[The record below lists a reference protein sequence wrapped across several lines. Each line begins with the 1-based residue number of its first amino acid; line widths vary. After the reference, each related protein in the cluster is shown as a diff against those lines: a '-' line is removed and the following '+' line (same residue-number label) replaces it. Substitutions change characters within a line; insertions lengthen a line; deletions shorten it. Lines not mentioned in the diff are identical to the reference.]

1 MNSAAGDRSALTHA
15 ALDALQRG
23 DWRQAQSAAQAALQ
37 TFSGDADAH
46 FALGVALLEQ
56 RQMQAAAE
64 HLQHA
69 MQIAPLRT
77 DCAAQCARALSLL
90 QRLPDAL
97 AAADIALALA
107 PRDAYS
113 LDTLGVV
120 YSRAN
125 AHARAAQVFRRAIE
139 LMPKRAS
146 YRFNLA
152 ASLTFCGEIDAAEA
166 EYEACLALEPHHW
179 RAHSALSQLRRQTPE
194 RNHIARLQ
202 ALLPAAQGQ
211 PDALLHLHHALAR
224 EHEDLGQYPQAFEH
238 LRTGKA
244 ARRSVIAYDSQRDSD
259 LFDALIAALPEPIK
273 EAPGCDS
280 REPIFIVGMPRS
292 GTTLVE
298 RVLSSHPQVHS
309 AGELQNFGVALKR
322 ASGSASR
329 YLLDAD
335 TIARAANLDWA
346 KLGQAYVDSTRPG
359 TGQRARFI
367 DKLPH
372 NFLYLGYIAR
382 ALPRARLICLRR
394 DPLDTCLSNFRQ
406 LFALNT
412 PYFDYAY
419 DLLDTGR
426 YYLGF
431 DRLMAHWQRVLPGRV
446 LEIHYEHMVEQQEA
460 TTRQLLEHC
469 GLPWDEACLHFEQ
482 NLAPVATASAVQVR
496 APIYRS
502 ALGRWRRYEAQ
513 LGELR
518 ALLQADA
525 SPD

>member
-1 MNSAAGDRSALTHA
+1 MNHAGSDRSGLTRA

-23 DWRQAQSAAQAALQ
+23 DWRSAQSAAQAVLQ
-37 TFSGDADAH
+37 TFPGDANAR

-56 RQMQAAAE
+56 RQVKVAAE

-69 MQIAPLRT
+69 MQAAPQRA

-90 QRLPDAL
+90 QRLPEAL
-97 AAADIALALA
+97 TAADLALTLA

-125 AHARAAQVFRRAIE
+125 AHSRAAKVFRRAIE
-139 LMPKRAS
+139 LMPTRAS

-152 ASLTFCGEIDAAEA
+152 ASLTFCGEIAAAEA
-166 EYEACLALEPHHW
+166 EYEACLALEPRHW
-179 RAHSALSQLRRQTPE
+179 RAHSALSQLRRQTPQ

-202 ALLPAAQGQ
+202 ALLPDAQGQ
-211 PDALLHLHHALAR
+211 PDALLHLHHALAK
-224 EHEDLGQYPQAFEH
+224 EHEDLGQYAQAFEH
-238 LRTGKA
+238 LRTGKS
-244 ARRSVIAYDSQRDSD
+244 ARRAVIAYDPQRDAE
-259 LFDALIAALPEPIK
+259 LFDALIAASPEPI
-273 EAPGCDS
+273 APASGCDS
-280 REPIFIVGMPRS
+280 EEPIFIVGMPRS

-298 RVLSSHPQVHS
+298 RILSSHPQVHS

-322 ASGSASR
+322 ASGSATR
-329 YLLDAD
+329 HLLDAD
-335 TIARAANLDWA
+335 TIARVANLDWA
-346 KLGQAYVDSTRPG
+346 GLGQAYLDSTRPG
-359 TGQRARFI
+359 TGQRPHFI

-382 ALPRARLICLRR
+382 TLPRARLICLRR

-446 LEIHYEHMVEQQEA
+446 LEIHYEDIVDNQESA
-460 TTRQLLEHC
+460 TRRLLDHC
-469 GLPWDEACLHFEQ
+469 GLPWDEACMNFEQ
-482 NLAPVATASAVQVR
+482 NQAPVATASAVQVR

-502 ALGRWRRYEAQ
+502 SIGRWRRYEAQ
-513 LGELR
+513 LGELQ
-518 ALLQADA
+518 ALLQAGGVQ
-525 SPD
+525 

>member
-1 MNSAAGDRSALTHA
+1 MNFAAGDRSALTRA

-23 DWRQAQSAAQAALQ
+23 DWRSAQSAAYAVLNS
-37 TFSGDADAH
+37 FPGDADAH

-56 RQMQAAAE
+56 RQVKAAAE

-69 MQIAPLRT
+69 MQAAPQRA

-90 QRLPDAL
+90 QRLPEAL

-125 AHARAAQVFRRAIE
+125 AHARAAKVFRRAIE
-139 LMPKRAS
+139 LMPTRAS

-152 ASLTFCGEIDAAEA
+152 ASLTFCGEIAAAED
-166 EYEACLALEPHHW
+166 EYEACLALEPRHW
-179 RAHSALSQLRRQTPE
+179 RAHSALAQLRRQTPE
-194 RNHIARLQ
+194 HNHIARLH
-202 ALLPAAQGQ
+202 ALLPAAQDQ
-211 PDALLHLHHALAR
+211 PDAVLHLHHALAK
-224 EHEDLGQYPQAFEH
+224 EYEDLGQYPQAFAH
-238 LRTGKA
+238 LRTGKS
-244 ARRSVIAYDSQRDSD
+244 ARRAAIAYDPQRDAA
-259 LFDALIAALPEPIK
+259 LFDALIEAFPAPVAA
-273 EAPGCDS
+273 ATGCAS
-280 REPIFIVGMPRS
+280 EEPIFIVGMPRS

-298 RVLSSHPQVHS
+298 RILSSHPQVHS

-322 ASGSASR
+322 ASGSPTR
-329 YLLDAD
+329 HLLDAD
-335 TIARAANLDWA
+335 TIAGVANLDWA
-346 KLGQAYVDSTRPG
+346 KLGQAYLASTRPG
-359 TGQRARFI
+359 TGHTPRFI

-382 ALPRARLICLRR
+382 ALPKARLICLRR
-394 DPLDTCLSNFRQ
+394 DPIDTCLSNFRQ

-446 LEIHYEHMVEQQEA
+446 MEIHYEAIVEDQEA
-460 TTRQLLEHC
+460 ATRQLLQHC
-469 GLPWDEACLHFEQ
+469 GLPWDPACLHFEQ
-482 NLAPVATASAVQVR
+482 NTAPVATASAVQVR

-518 ALLQADA
+518 ALLQAGTR
-525 SPD
+525 